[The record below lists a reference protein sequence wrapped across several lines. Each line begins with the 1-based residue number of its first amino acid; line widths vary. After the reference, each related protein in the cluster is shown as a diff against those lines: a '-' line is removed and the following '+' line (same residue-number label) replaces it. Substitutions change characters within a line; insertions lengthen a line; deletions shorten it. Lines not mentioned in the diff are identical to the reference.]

1 MHFIMRF
8 SDLPSTAAWRHGDL
22 RTGLEASSFERRGR
36 GWSVAGSTTAVQ
48 AGAAWWV
55 AYEIELGESFVT
67 RRAVISAKWGTDP
80 SSEIV
85 IEGDGVGHWLV
96 DGRPAPGMDG
106 CLDVDLESSAMTNSL
121 PIRRMSLAGGEAFPA
136 PAVYV
141 RVKGLIVERLEQV
154 YTRRDDSTSGPTFDY
169 EAPAFDFACRI
180 EYDTSGLVL
189 SYPGIAERLEW

>member
-1 MHFIMRF
+1 MRF

-22 RTGLEASSFERRGR
+22 GTGLEASSFERRGR
-36 GWSVAGSTTAVQ
+36 GWSVAGSTTAVH

-55 AYEIELGESFVT
+55 AYEIELGDSFVT
-67 RRAVISAKWGTDP
+67 RRARISAKWGTDP
-80 SSEIV
+80 SSVII
-85 IEGDGVGHWLV
+85 IEGDGVGNWLV

-121 PIRRMSLAGGEAFPA
+121 PIRRTSLAVGVGLPA

-141 RVKGLIVERLEQV
+141 RVQGLIVERLEQV
-154 YTRRDDSTSGPTFDY
+154 YTRREDSTNGPTFDY

-180 EYDTSGLVL
+180 EYDTSGLVIN
-189 SYPGIAERLEW
+189 YPGIAERLEW